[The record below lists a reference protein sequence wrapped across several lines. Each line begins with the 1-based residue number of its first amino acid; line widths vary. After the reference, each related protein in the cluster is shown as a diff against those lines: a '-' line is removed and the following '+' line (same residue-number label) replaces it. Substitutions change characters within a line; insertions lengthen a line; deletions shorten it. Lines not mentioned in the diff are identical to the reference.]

1 MSARLHGVLDG
12 DLDRAM
18 LDETEQAELRES
30 ERMFDF
36 VVRAV
41 PVEPLPELAP
51 AVLQRIR
58 SQQPRTVA
66 SPATP
71 PRLTPKPAGM
81 FDWLWRP
88 RPIAVAWR
96 PAYGLAIA
104 ALLVVAVLARTSR
117 REQTLMPGP
126 SQVLTQF
133 VLNAPDAREVSLAG
147 DFTSWQ
153 PAYTM
158 TRSDQGVWTVVVP
171 LDPGIHQYSFVVD
184 GERWVPDPSAPAVND
199 GFGGMNSRIAVLT
212 PDARKL

>member
-1 MSARLHGVLDG
+1 MNARVQRALDG

-18 LDETEQAELRES
+18 LDEAEQAELRES

-58 SQQPRTVA
+58 SRQPDTVA
-66 SPATP
+66 TFAAA
-71 PRLTPKPAGM
+71 PRLTPKRPGM

-96 PAYGLAIA
+96 PAYGLVAA
-104 ALLVVAVLARTSR
+104 ALLAFVMLANASR
-117 REQTLMPGP
+117 EDQGLLPGP

-133 VLNAPDAREVSLAG
+133 MLNAPDAREVSLAG
-147 DFTSWQ
+147 DFTRWQ

-158 TRSDQGVWTVVVP
+158 TRSEQGVWTVVVP

-184 GERWVPDPSAPAVND
+184 GERWVPDPAAPAVND
-199 GFGGMNSRIAVLT
+199 GFGGLNSRIAVLT

>member
-1 MSARLHGVLDG
+1 
-12 DLDRAM
+12 M
-18 LDETEQAELRES
+18 LDETEKAELQES
-30 ERMFDF
+30 GRMCDL
-36 VVRAV
+36 VVRAI
-41 PVEPLPELAP
+41 PAEPLPELAP

-58 SQQPRTVA
+58 SRQPDTVA
-66 SPATP
+66 TFATA
-71 PRLTPKPAGM
+71 PRLTPRRTGM

-88 RPIAVAWR
+88 RPVAVAWR
-96 PAYGLAIA
+96 PAYGLAA
-104 ALLVVAVLARTSR
+104 AVLLAVVVIAKASR
-117 REQTLMPGP
+117 PDQGLLPGP

-133 VLNAPDAREVSLAG
+133 MLNAPDAREVSLAG

-158 TRSDQGVWTVVVP
+158 TRSEQGVWTVVVP

-199 GFGGMNSRIAVLT
+199 GFGGLNSRIAVLT